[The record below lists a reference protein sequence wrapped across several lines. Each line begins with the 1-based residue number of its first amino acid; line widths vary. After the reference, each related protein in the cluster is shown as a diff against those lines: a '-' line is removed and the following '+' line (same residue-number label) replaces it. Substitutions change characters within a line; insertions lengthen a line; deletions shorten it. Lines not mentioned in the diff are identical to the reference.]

1 MASKSIVLIAIGSN
15 TSGKWGSP
23 SDCLAR
29 AVAELNF
36 TFNGLTKVSPF
47 IVTNPLGFIR
57 QPDYLNAVMRVETSL
72 PPAKLLI
79 FLKDLER
86 QAGRRTSA
94 STRWGPR
101 PLDLDIIDHGRRV
114 NGWYAKNR
122 RLQTARRPN
131 FLILPHPE
139 AHLRRFVLE
148 PLLKVE
154 PNWWHPV
161 LRLSGRQLLNRLSQ
175 QQAAMSGRRYRP
187 T

>member
-15 TSGKWGSP
+15 TKGKWGSP

-29 AVAELNF
+29 VVAELNF

-47 IVTNPLGFIR
+47 IVTNPVGFVR
-57 QPDYLNAVMRVETSL
+57 QAKYLNTVMRAETNL

-114 NGWYAKNR
+114 NGWYVKNR
-122 RLQTARRPN
+122 QQTARRPR

-139 AHLRRFVLE
+139 AHRRKFVLE
-148 PLLKVE
+148 PLLEVE
-154 PNWWHPV
+154 PHWWHPV

-175 QQAAMSGRRYRP
+175 QQAATSGRRHRP